1 MLLFDHITKVT
12 HTRKTIRIYYDN
24 FGPRNEDMYNLTKL
38 GMSVRHTQPLRYFT
52 IIKFDETLYFL
63 LLYAGCYI
71 RDID

>member
-24 FGPRNEDMYNLTKL
+24 FGPRNEDIYNLTKL
-38 GMSVRHTQPLRYFT
+38 GVAVRHTQPLRYFT
-52 IIKFDETLYFL
+52 IIKFDETVYFL
-63 LLYAGCYI
+63 LLYSGCYI